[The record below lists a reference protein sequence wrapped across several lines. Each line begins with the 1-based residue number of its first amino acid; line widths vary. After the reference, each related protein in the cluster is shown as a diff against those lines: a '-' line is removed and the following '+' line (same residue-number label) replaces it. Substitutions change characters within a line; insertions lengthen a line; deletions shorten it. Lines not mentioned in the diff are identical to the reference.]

1 MGAASEASAGPE
13 PPRPRALPRER
24 RPELRRPFCAWV
36 GLPGSFGTARLISAT
51 FPQISCRGPSLK
63 TLSTASSVL
72 KAMKPKP
79 RERLESGSYMTTESL
94 ISPNSEK

>member
-1 MGAASEASAGPE
+1 
-13 PPRPRALPRER
+13 
-24 RPELRRPFCAWV
+24 
-36 GLPGSFGTARLISAT
+36 LISAI
-51 FPQISCRGPSLK
+51 FPQISCRGPNLK

-94 ISPNSEK
+94 ISPKAEK